1 MTSKELINIIV
12 RNGWNMVRQKGSHVH
27 FKKLQSGN
35 LVTIPHPVLDIPIG
49 TMKSI
54 LKKANIRPILRTGL
68 VFYFS
73 EITKV
78 MISRGGFN
86 ETQVKRRV

>member
-1 MTSKELINIIV
+1 MISGESKKLTIAIWALTITIIV
-12 RNGWNMVRQKGSHVH
+12 ST
-27 FKKLQSGN
+27 LIES
-35 LVTIPHPVLDIPIG
+35 
-49 TMKSI
+49 SI
-54 LKKANIRPILRTGL
+54 LTILRTGL

>member
-1 MTSKELINIIV
+1 MITSYADLLRTAAQQQQPQRLLFV
-12 RNGWNMVRQKGSHVH
+12 
-27 FKKLQSGN
+27 F
-35 LVTIPHPVLDIPIG
+35 T
-49 TMKSI
+49 
-54 LKKANIRPILRTGL
+54 KAILRTGL

>member
-1 MTSKELINIIV
+1 MIKFLQRRKLTVILCLLLTISFLTVSLI
-12 RNGWNMVRQKGSHVH
+12 
-27 FKKLQSGN
+27 
-35 LVTIPHPVLDIPIG
+35 T
-49 TMKSI
+49 
-54 LKKANIRPILRTGL
+54 ILRTGL